1 MIRTEPFSDAD
12 IARLW
17 EIERD
22 PLVSKKMPGKIKNQE
37 DLEEWLSENI
47 VYGICNLENQIIGFV
62 QLYEMGD
69 GLIKRLP
76 IKNTKN
82 LYEISFAL
90 PEKYRY
96 TTGLVS
102 SAVRDVCAIYPKF
115 QIVAFTHPDNLK
127 SIRVLEKSGFTYLS
141 KTKYHGNDR
150 HENLVYIKV
159 IPELSTRTAEVSET
173 A

>member
-1 MIRTEPFSDAD
+1 MIRTKPFSEAD

-22 PLVSKKMPGKIKNQE
+22 PLVSKKMPGKIKNQD
-37 DLEEWLSENI
+37 DLEDWLSENI
-47 VYGICNLENQIIGFV
+47 VYGICDLQNNIIGFV

-69 GLIKRLP
+69 TLIRRLP
-76 IKNTKN
+76 LVNKKN

-96 TTGLVS
+96 TSGLVS
-102 SAVRDVCAIYPKF
+102 SAVREVCALYPKF
-115 QIVAFTHPDNLK
+115 QILGFVHPDNLK

-150 HENLVYIKV
+150 RENLVYIR
-159 IPELSTRTAEVSET
+159 LSTSEVEN
-173 A
+173 